1 MSKGIPKTIKDIA
14 VIGAGSW
21 GTTLAV
27 LLGNKG
33 YNVSLWVREPEL
45 AEAIDSKRENTFFLP
60 GVELPDTLVAKTS
73 MAEALEGAEL
83 VVCSV
88 PSHGIRGVFTE
99 AAGFIDK
106 DALIVNVSKGIEEGT
121 NLTSCAILKDI
132 LPVPYHE
139 NIVALSGPTFAKE
152 VSRGMPA
159 AVCVAARN
167 HENAVRVQGYFSTPV
182 FRVYTNPD
190 PIGVELGGI
199 LKNVIA
205 LASGISDG
213 LGLGANARA
222 ALITRG
228 LHEIARLGTALGAE
242 EATFYGLSGMGDL
255 VLTCT
260 DALSRNYTV
269 GTRIGKGEELDDIVA
284 SMKMV
289 AEGVK
294 TSRPVREIARE
305 KGIEMPIVEEV
316 CAILYEG
323 KLPSTAVKELMTREL
338 KDEANG
344 L

>member
-1 MSKGIPKTIKDIA
+1 MSTADKKIA

-21 GTTLAV
+21 GTTLAA

-33 YNVSLWVREPEL
+33 YSVSLWVREAEL
-45 AEAIDSKRENTFFLP
+45 ADAIDSERENTFFLP
-60 GVELPDTLVAKTS
+60 GVRLPDTLSAERS
-73 MAEALEGAEL
+73 LAEALKGAEL
-83 VVCSV
+83 VLCSV
-88 PSHGIRGVFTE
+88 PSHGIRGVFKE
-99 AAGFIDK
+99 AAEFIEK

-121 NLTSCAILKDI
+121 RLTSCAILRDV
-132 LPVPYHE
+132 LPPYLHD
-139 NIVALSGPTFAKE
+139 NVVALSGPTFAKE
-152 VSRGMPA
+152 VSRDLPA
-159 AVCVAARN
+159 AVCVAA
-167 HENAVRVQGYFSTPV
+167 HKSENAATVQEYFSTPT
-182 FRVYTNPD
+182 FRVYTNTD

-213 LGLGANARA
+213 LALGANARA

-228 LHEIARLGTALGAE
+228 LHEIARLGVALGAKE
-242 EATFYGLSGMGDL
+242 STFYGLSGMGDL

-269 GTRIGKGEELDDIVA
+269 GTRIGKGEKLNDIIA

-294 TSRPVREIARE
+294 TSRPLLDIARE
-305 KGIEMPIVEEV
+305 NNIEMPIVEEV

-323 KLPSTAVKELMTREL
+323 KTPATAVKELMGREL